1 MWSQSY
7 YPGGLHHSCHHPILR
22 RRQTLSLSERY
33 KPMKRIAAAALLIV
47 IGTRTHAASLS
58 PDAALCKAAISTTEQ
73 QSHLPTRMLGAIGL
87 VESGRLDPVAGV
99 PTPWPWTINIAG
111 VGHFFDTKLDAIAAV
126 KTAQQ
131 TGIQSIDV
139 GCMQINLMY
148 HSHAFASLED
158 AFDPAANTH
167 YAASFLHQLHDQT
180 KSWGAAVAA
189 YHSFTP
195 ERGADYGRR
204 VAAMWPLGVSYGL
217 PVGPSPV
224 DVTKAQPAGPEI
236 DPAHV
241 FTPEFR
247 AKLLQEAAFRRD
259 RDAAIGPAKPPGSA
273 IMLSRQAHRRPAK
286 STRRGV
292 MQAQLDE

>member
-1 MWSQSY
+1 
-7 YPGGLHHSCHHPILR
+7 
-22 RRQTLSLSERY
+22 
-33 KPMKRIAAAALLIV
+33 MKRMALAVLLVI

-58 PDAALCKAAISTTEQ
+58 PDAALCKAAISMTEQ

-87 VESGRLDPVAGV
+87 VESGRIDPTAGI

-111 VGHFFDTKLDAIAAV
+111 VGHFFDTKLEAIAAV
-126 KTAQQ
+126 KIAQQ

-158 AFDPAANTH
+158 AFDPAVNTH
-167 YAASFLHQLHDQT
+167 YAAFFLHQLYDQT

-204 VAAMWPLGVSYGL
+204 VAAVWPLGVSYGL
-217 PVGPSPV
+217 PVGGSPV
-224 DVTKAQPAGPEI
+224 GAAKVVSTVAEV
-236 DPAHV
+236 DPDHV

-247 AKLLQEAAFRRD
+247 AKLLQDAAFRRN
-259 RDAAIGPAKPPGSA
+259 RDAAMGAAKSPASA
-273 IMLSRQAHRRPAK
+273 IMLSQRTHRRSAK

-292 MQAQLDE
+292 MQAKLDE